1 MGSDF
6 VPQAL
11 SPEVQEWKGFGS
23 FQYVLRISQKQPQ
36 ICIRLADCWMAYALQ
51 TSSPYFSHSD
61 FTHLRFVRETKAF
74 VYGYKRQ

>member
-1 MGSDF
+1 MERLW
-6 VPQAL
+6 QL
-11 SPEVQEWKGFGS
+11 SVCAKNFTETAPNLHQT
-23 FQYVLRISQKQPQ
+23 L
-36 ICIRLADCWMAYALQ
+36 DDWMAHAVQ